1 MLTRIQLFGLAL
13 LGSLLLFVPAA
24 RAGSYEVRVCDG
36 AGVNRAFHPAGS
48 GQVFADPSC
57 SADWS
62 LGLKVRN
69 AVGAGTASAFTWGAL
84 EAEAAPGTLITG
96 VRGLGTAFGTQG
108 TGLTGGWEAGI
119 SDASGFR
126 WCGLPSGCQWAGPP
140 ALPLA
145 VGGLATDRVRL
156 LVICSSGGGCPTGS
170 VRAAVTL
177 RDAAI
182 EVNDSA
188 PPALGSL
195 HGALGSSGWASGTVS
210 AAFSASDGSGIR
222 RSRIS
227 LDGTPIADIQNGCDE
242 CSMRPCPD
250 GGAQAT
256 VDTRRLPDGT
266 HQLTA
271 ASWDAAGNVS
281 EHTEQLKVDNS
292 SPGAARIEGPGAWTN
307 ASAPVTLAIKP
318 PATTGPSGV
327 SGYAV
332 TMDGSEP
339 GLAASA
345 HGAEAQVTMGPVGE
359 GIHVVRARAIGG
371 TGVASREEG
380 RIEVG
385 VDRSAPAVAVDL
397 STGAASGREDWVRG
411 PATVTVSGADQPG
424 LSGMSPAPADRP
436 VESGAYVEYQA
447 DSEPAVRVRG
457 GSAAFSFSRD
467 GIHAVSVRA
476 VDAAGNASA
485 ARTVSFRVDSRIP
498 AGTLEHPSRDDPR
511 RLRATVDEGCV
522 ASATLEMRPV
532 GGGGW
537 EKIDG
542 RVAPG
547 AVSALVPDDRLPGGR
562 YEARFRVTDC
572 AGNEGL
578 VTAFSDGS
586 AGVVTL
592 PMRMRPKLSAALAD
606 SRGRES
612 QRLTLPM
619 GTAVEVV
626 GRLVNADGEPMEGE
640 EIEVRER
647 ISGGAW
653 RVAARTKTSPSG
665 RLSAKLAAGPS
676 RELEVAALDTQ
687 TSTGDAVSGL
697 RVDVPGRVTIR
708 VRRHRLRNG
717 QSARFSGR
725 VLGGY
730 LPSRGRELEL
740 QGFNPR
746 RGRWQPVMTE
756 GLRCDRRGRW
766 KARYRFSATTG
777 GSVTYRFRVRLAPRP
792 DHPYAEGHSR
802 AVAVRVTG

>member
-36 AGVNRAFHPAGS
+36 AGVNRAFRPVGS
-48 GQVFADPSC
+48 GQVVADPSC

-62 LGLKVRN
+62 LGMKVRN
-69 AVGAGTASAFTWGAL
+69 AVGAGTASLFTWGAL
-84 EAEAAPGTLITG
+84 EAEAAPGTAITG
-96 VRGLGTAFGTQG
+96 VRGQGTAFGTQG
-108 TGLTGGWEAGI
+108 TGFTAGGWEAGVA
-119 SDASGFR
+119 DAGGYR
-126 WCGLPSGCQWAGPP
+126 WCGLLGCSWAGPP
-140 ALPLA
+140 AFPFS
-145 VGGLATDRVRL
+145 VSGLATDKLRI
-156 LVICSSGGGCPTGS
+156 LVVCSSASGCPTGS
-170 VRAAVTL
+170 VRAAATL
-177 RDAAI
+177 KDAVI
-182 EVNDSA
+182 EVADDV
-188 PPALGSL
+188 PPAIASMR
-195 HGALGSSGWASGTVS
+195 GALASSGWSSGTVS
-210 AAFSASDGSGIR
+210 AGFSADDGAGIR
-222 RSRIS
+222 RSRLS
-227 LDGTPIADIQNGCDE
+227 LDGTPIADIRNDCDE
-242 CSMRPCPD
+242 FSMRPCPN
-250 GGAQAT
+250 GGAEVS
-256 VDTRRLPDGT
+256 VDTRRLSDGQ
-266 HQLTA
+266 HPLTA
-271 ASWDAAGNVS
+271 STWDASGNLS
-281 EHTEQLKVDNS
+281 EHAAVLRVDNS
-292 SPGAARIEGPGAWTN
+292 PPGAARVEGPGAWTN
-307 ASAPVTLAIKP
+307 TGGAVAVSLKP
-318 PATTGPSGV
+318 PSTTGPSGI

-332 TMDGSEP
+332 TADGSEP
-339 GLAASA
+339 GSVASSP
-345 HGAEAQVTMGPVGE
+345 GPESTMNVGPMSE

-371 TGVASREEG
+371 TGLAAREEG
-380 RIEVG
+380 KAEIGIDRTAPSVG
-385 VDRSAPAVAVDL
+385 VELSAG
-397 STGAASGREDWVRG
+397 SASGREDWARG
-411 PATVTVSGADQPG
+411 PATVVVAGSDQPG
-424 LSGMSPAPADRP
+424 LSGMTPAPSDRP
-436 VESGAYVEYQA
+436 LESGGYVEYQA
-447 DSEPAVRVRG
+447 DSEPPVRVRG
-457 GSAAFSFSRD
+457 ASASFSFSRD

-498 AGTLEHPSRDDPR
+498 AGSLEHPSREDPR

-532 GGGGW
+532 AGGSW
-537 EKIDG
+537 QKIDG

-578 VTAFSDGS
+578 LTAFSDGT
-586 AGVVTL
+586 AGIVTL
-592 PMRMRPKLSAALAD
+592 PMRMRPKLSAALVD

-612 QRLTLPM
+612 QRLTLRM
-619 GTAVEVV
+619 GTAVEIA

-717 QSARFSGR
+717 ESARFSGR